1 MIDDSTMKRFFDAN
15 DIAPGYRFD
24 EEISY
29 SQYNLLT
36 TQKCNLSMKF
46 VEKHTN
52 TIGKLQNRCYYNF
65 KYA

>member
-1 MIDDSTMKRFFDAN
+1 MRKNCKHIFLW
-15 DIAPGYRFD
+15 YC
-24 EEISY
+24 ISY

-36 TQKCNLSMKF
+36 TQKRNLVMRF

-52 TIGKLQNRCYYNF
+52 TIDKLQNRCYYNL